1 MLIIINRKK
10 KKEKKTMFLS
20 KISIHLGI
28 MILYT
33 IEKKIF
39 FAVVL
44 YKLLVQKKYENV
56 ILKTALKLMANKI
69 L

>member
-10 KKEKKTMFLS
+10 KERKTMFLS
-20 KISIHLGI
+20 KISIHSGR
-28 MILYT
+28 MILYSM
-33 IEKKIF
+33 EKSIF
-39 FAVVL
+39 VVVL
-44 YKLLVQKKYENV
+44 YKLLVKKKYEKD